1 MRLPLHR
8 QDKTPKAE
16 RADIITPR
24 SKIIAMPLKG
34 GASDKFG
41 IRYEGRWTVFNMADV
56 LDERVNAIRLEPPA
70 VADEGA
76 EFWVRRGSVV
86 EYHQVKRQYGTEG
99 RWTIAS
105 LKARSVLQ
113 FFSEK
118 LKDPSAACVFTST
131 HAAFQLDELTDRARS
146 ASSWQE
152 YERDFLTSAALQ
164 TSFDEICKCWTD
176 CSQSEVFERLKR
188 VTVRTIDE
196 ETLRIMLETRLAV
209 LVDGES
215 PSTLAAMLGTF
226 ALENVHQELNAQ
238 DIWRF
243 LEGEGCRRRN
253 WNKDPH
259 VLAAIDDQ
267 NERYFG
273 SVEGEGI
280 QGQLFARDEAETAVN
295 LLTSEQGKKSV
306 MLVGEAGV
314 GKSSVTPEI
323 GKRLQDLGWTVF
335 AFRID
340 RMEPASTPDQVGE
353 NLGLPGSPANVLG
366 AIADGRDC
374 ALVIDQLDAVSL
386 ASGRNTQFFEC
397 INEIIKQSL
406 TYPNLHLVLGCRKFD
421 IDNDHRLRQLVGTDG
436 IADVITVKRLTH
448 EKVREVV
455 SSFGLDAARLSKT
468 QLDLLS
474 VPLHLS
480 MLSQLVFG
488 NPTNVLGF
496 ESAKDLYDEFWT
508 RKQALVRARLGRD
521 VRWVQ
526 VVDKLCD
533 YMNQHQVLSVP
544 KSILDEYEADL
555 SAMVSEHVLTVQEG
569 RCSFFHESFFDY
581 AFARRFAARGL
592 RLTQLLL
599 DSEQHLFRRAQVRQI
614 LLHQREENRE
624 TYLEDLSSLLF
635 DKRIRFHIKSAVLSL
650 LSGVTD
656 PTVQEWDVLSKTLED
671 VEDELH
677 VEVWNLL
684 YQSPAWFK
692 LVDSQGLI
700 EKWLSDDNPPE
711 RINRTINLFRSIQR
725 FLPDRIAELL
735 EPKVDWSTEWNN
747 RIAFVMQWADLTLS
761 RQFLDVFLRAIDC
774 GALDGIR
781 GPIAMNSDF
790 WDLTHG
796 LPDKEPAW
804 AAAVIG
810 HYYDR
815 LINTALPTDPDAK
828 LNIIRSVLNSSR
840 DSHDDYF
847 LKAASGAPREY
858 VSEVLPVMLR
868 VMELTLQRR
877 GESPYMDGAWLFRH
891 YNDDFGS
898 GDALLNAMVEALSN
912 LGLSDPNTFLEYAR
926 RLRKTEFDT
935 AHFLLLRAYAICGKE
950 FADEVADY
958 LCENPTSLSIGYSGG
973 EQWVARQVLA
983 AITPHCSQDSVRKLE
998 DLILAYYTPWERSA
1012 EGRASYGHAQFT
1024 LLEGIPPQFRSPQV
1038 IKRLEEL
1045 RRKFNKETVEEP
1057 MGIVGGWV
1065 GSPIKDDAASRM
1077 TDQQWLNAIARYDA
1091 EHVER
1096 RIVGNDL
1103 VGGAGELASVMEALA
1118 KQNPKRFA
1126 KLALRFPDSVNIRY
1140 FEAVLRGVAEPGL
1153 DVEESLDLCRRC
1165 HNLPGRPLG
1174 RWVPPVVAKMS
1185 ESVLPDEAL
1194 EIVAW
1199 YATEDSD
1206 PEEDLWLESEADSG
1220 QSLFGGSIDT
1230 AAINCVRGTAAQ
1242 ALSRMLFPNA
1252 ERLGKLLPAID
1263 RLVNDKSIAV
1273 RASASW
1279 TLIGVLKHDRDLAV
1293 RLFLTLCSVDDAI
1306 LRATGVERFMKYGL
1320 RTHYKI
1326 LEPILDRMLK
1336 ADSEEASIAG
1346 ARLSSIIALFA
1357 DEARPKALACI
1368 SGSEAVR
1375 RGAAQVFA
1383 TNLSQARFRRFCEE
1397 KLIILFN
1404 DESENVRSEAARC
1417 FLKLEDDQIGDY
1429 PELVNAFITSKAYK
1443 EEHRSLFRALE
1454 KTTAQLQE
1462 TTCLAVERFFDL
1474 AATEVA
1480 DISTHASADS
1490 YTANKL
1496 IIRTY
1501 SQSKSPAIQTRCLDL
1516 IDRVSRV
1523 HALGLSEAIADYE
1536 R

>member
-1 MRLPLHR
+1 
-8 QDKTPKAE
+8 
-16 RADIITPR
+16 
-24 SKIIAMPLKG
+24 MPLKG

-56 LDERVNAIRLEPPA
+56 VDERASAIRLEPPA
-70 VADEGA
+70 GEDEGA
-76 EFWVRRGSVV
+76 EFWVRRGSGL

-105 LKARSVLQ
+105 LKARGVLQ

-118 LKDPSAACVFTST
+118 LKDPATACVFTST
-131 HAAFQLDELTDRARS
+131 HAAFQLGELTDRARR
-146 ASSWQE
+146 ASSWHE
-152 YERDFLTSAALQ
+152 YERDFLTSSAIQ
-164 TSFDEICKCWTD
+164 TSFDEICECWVD
-176 CSQSEVFERLKR
+176 CSHVEVFQRLKR

-215 PSTLAAMLGTF
+215 SSTLAAMLGTF

-238 DIWRF
+238 DFWRF

-267 NERYFG
+267 DKRYFG
-273 SVEGEGI
+273 WIEGEGI

-295 LLTSEQGKKSV
+295 LLTSAQGKKRV

-323 GKRLQDLGWTVF
+323 GKRLQALGWTVL

-340 RMEPASTPDQVGE
+340 RMEPASTPDQVGQ

-366 AIADGRDC
+366 AFAEGRDC

-406 TYPNLHLVLGCRKFD
+406 TYPNLHLVLGCRKYD
-421 IDNDHRLRQLVGTDG
+421 IDNDHRLRRLVGTDG
-436 IADVITVKRLTH
+436 IADVVTVKRLTH
-448 EKVREVV
+448 ERVREVV
-455 SSFGLDAARLSKT
+455 SSFGLDAARLSKA
-468 QLDLLS
+468 QLGLLA
-474 VPLHLS
+474 VPLHLK
-480 MLSQLVFG
+480 MLSQMVSG

-526 VVDKLCD
+526 VVDTLCH
-533 YMNQHQVLSVP
+533 YMNQYQVLSVP
-544 KSILDEYEADL
+544 KSTLDEYEADFN
-555 SAMVSEHVLTVQEG
+555 AMVSEHVLTLQDG
-569 RCSFFHESFFDY
+569 RSSFFHESFFDY

-592 RLTQLLL
+592 RLRQLLL

-614 LLHQREENRE
+614 LLQQREEHRE

-635 DKRIRFHIKSAVLSL
+635 DPRIRFHIKSAVLSL
-650 LSGVTD
+650 LSGITD
-656 PTVQEWDVLSKTLED
+656 PTGQEWDVLSRTLED
-671 VEDELH
+671 AEDELH

-684 YQSPAWFK
+684 YHSPAWFK

-700 EKWLSDDNPPE
+700 EKWLSDENPPE
-711 RINRTINLFRSIQR
+711 RINRTVNLFRSIQR

-735 EPKVDWSTEWNN
+735 EPKLDRSTEWNN
-747 RIAFVMQWADLTLS
+747 RIATVMQWADLTQS
-761 RQFLDVFLRAIDC
+761 RRFLDFFLRAIDC
-774 GALDGIR
+774 GALDGLR
-781 GPIAMNSDF
+781 GPIVMNSDF

-815 LINTALPTDPDAK
+815 LINAALPTDPDAT

-847 LKAASGAPREY
+847 LKAARGAPREY

-868 VMELTLQRR
+868 VMELTLQKR
-877 GESPYMDGAWLFRH
+877 GESPYKDGAWFFRH
-891 YNDDFGS
+891 YDDAFGS
-898 GDALLNAMVEALSN
+898 GTALLNAMVEALSN
-912 LGLSDPNTFLEYAR
+912 LGLSDPKTFLRYAR
-926 RLRKTEFDT
+926 QLRRTELDT
-935 AHFLLLRAYAICGKE
+935 AHFLLLRAYAVCGDH
-950 FADEVADY
+950 FADEVANY
-958 LCENPTSLSIGYSGG
+958 LSENPTSLSIGYSGG

-983 AITPHCSQDSVRKLE
+983 AITPHCSPDSLRKLE
-998 DLILAYYTPWERSA
+998 DLILAYYTPWERSV
-1012 EGRASYGHAQFT
+1012 EGRAAYGHAQFT
-1024 LLEGIPPQFRSPQV
+1024 LLEGIPPQHRSQRV
-1038 IKRLEEL
+1038 AKRLEEL
-1045 RRKFNKETVEEP
+1045 RRKFDKETVEEP
-1057 MGIVGGWV
+1057 MGIIGGWV
-1065 GSPIKDDAASRM
+1065 GSPIKDEAASKM
-1077 TDQQWLNAIARYDA
+1077 TDEQWLTAIARYDSDN
-1091 EHVER
+1091 VETK
-1096 RIVGNDL
+1096 IVGDDL
-1103 VGGAGELASVMEALA
+1103 VGGAGELARVMEALT
-1118 KQNPKRFA
+1118 KQDPKRFA

-1140 FEAVLRGVAEPGL
+1140 FEAVLRGVAEAGL
-1153 DVEESLDLCRRC
+1153 GVEEALDLCRRC

-1174 RWVPPVVAKMS
+1174 RWLPPVVAKVS
-1185 ESVLPDEAL
+1185 EAVLPDEAL
-1194 EIVAW
+1194 DIVAW

-1206 PEEDLWLESEADSG
+1206 PKEDVSLKSGADGSEP
-1220 QSLFGGSIDT
+1220 LFGGSIDM
-1230 AAINCVRGTAAQ
+1230 AAINCVRGAAAQ
-1242 ALSRMLFPNA
+1242 ALNRLLFPYA
-1252 ERLGKLLPAID
+1252 ERLVKLLPAVE
-1263 RLVNDKSIAV
+1263 RLVDDKSIAV

-1279 TLIGVLKHDRDLAV
+1279 TLIGVLKHNRDLAV
-1293 RLFLTLCSVDDAI
+1293 QLFLTLCSVDDAI
-1306 LRATGVERFMKYGL
+1306 LSASGVERFMKYGL
-1320 RTHYKI
+1320 RTHYSA
-1326 LEPILDRMLK
+1326 LEAVLDRMLK
-1336 ADSEEASIAG
+1336 ADSEQANLAG
-1346 ARLSSIIALFA
+1346 ARLSSMVALFDDA
-1357 DEARPKALACI
+1357 ARAKALSCV
-1368 SGSEAVR
+1368 SGTEALR

-1383 TNLSQARFRRFCEE
+1383 ANLGQARFRKFCEE
-1397 KLIILFN
+1397 NLIILFN
-1404 DESENVRSEAARC
+1404 DESEEVQTEAARC
-1417 FLKLEDDQIGDY
+1417 FLKFEEDQIRDY
-1429 PELVNAFITSKAYK
+1429 FALVNAFITSKAYK
-1443 EEHRSLFRALE
+1443 SEHRDLFHALE
-1454 KTTAQLQE
+1454 KTTAQLPE

-1474 AATEVA
+1474 AAAEVA

-1501 SQSKSPAIQTRCLDL
+1501 SQSKSPTIQSRCLDL
-1516 IDRVSRV
+1516 IDRVSRM

>member
-1 MRLPLHR
+1 
-8 QDKTPKAE
+8 
-16 RADIITPR
+16 
-24 SKIIAMPLKG
+24 
-34 GASDKFG
+34 
-41 IRYEGRWTVFNMADV
+41 MADV
-56 LDERVNAIRLEPPA
+56 MDERASAIRLEPPA
-70 VADEGA
+70 VEDEGA
-76 EFWVRRGSVV
+76 EFWVRRGSRL

-105 LKARSVLQ
+105 LKARGVLQ

-118 LKDPSAACVFTST
+118 LKGPSTACVFTST
-131 HAAFQLDELTDRARS
+131 HAAFQLDDLTDRARR

-152 YERDFLTSAALQ
+152 YERDFLTSSAIQ
-164 TSFDEICKCWTD
+164 TSFDEVCGCWTD
-176 CSQSEVFERLKR
+176 CSQSEVLQRLKR

-196 ETLRIMLETRLAV
+196 ETLRIMVESRLAV

-215 PSTLAAMLGTF
+215 PSTLAAMLGSF
-226 ALENVHQELNAQ
+226 ALENVHRELNAQ

-243 LEGEGCRRRN
+243 LEAEGCRRRN

-267 NERYFG
+267 NKRYFG
-273 SVEGEGI
+273 SIEGEGI
-280 QGQLFARDEAETAVN
+280 QGHLFARDEAGTAVN
-295 LLTSEQGKKSV
+295 LLTSAQGKKSV

-323 GKRLQDLGWTVF
+323 GKRLQGLGWTVLG
-335 AFRID
+335 FRID
-340 RMEPASTPDQVGE
+340 RMEPAPTPDQVGE

-366 AIADGRDC
+366 AIAYGREC
-374 ALVIDQLDAVSL
+374 ALIIDQLDAVSL
-386 ASGRNTQFFEC
+386 ASGRNAQFFEC
-397 INEIIKQSL
+397 INEIIRQSL

-421 IDNDHRLRQLVGTDG
+421 IDNDHRLRRLVGDDG
-436 IADVITVKRLTH
+436 IAEVVAVKRLTY
-448 EKVREVV
+448 EKVRGVV
-455 SSFGLDAARLSKT
+455 SGFGLDAARLSKT

-474 VPLHLS
+474 VPLHLN
-480 MLSQLVFG
+480 MLSQLVSG

-533 YMNQHQVLSVP
+533 YMNQYQVLSVP

-555 SAMVSEHVLTVQEG
+555 NAMVSEHVLTLQEG

-624 TYLEDLSSLLF
+624 TYLADLSSLLF

-650 LSGVTD
+650 LSGISD
-656 PTVQEWDVLSKTLED
+656 PTDQEWDVLSKTLED

-700 EKWLSDDNPPE
+700 EKWLSDENPPE
-711 RINRTINLFRSIQR
+711 RINRTVNLFRSMQR
-725 FLPDRIAELL
+725 FLPARIADLL
-735 EPKVDWSTEWNN
+735 EPKLSWSSEWNN
-747 RIAFVMQWADLTLS
+747 RIAFVVQWADLTLS
-761 RQFLDVFLRAIDC
+761 RRFLDFFIRAIDC
-774 GALDGIR
+774 GALDGLR

-796 LPDKEPAW
+796 LADKEPAW

-810 HYYDR
+810 HYYQR
-815 LINTALPTDPDAK
+815 LINTALPTDPDAS
-828 LNIIRSVLNSSR
+828 LNVIRLVLNSSR

-847 LKAASGAPREY
+847 AKAARGAPREY

-868 VMELTLQRR
+868 VMELTVQRR
-877 GESPYMDGAWLFRH
+877 GESPYRDGAWLFRR

-898 GDALLNAMVEALSN
+898 GDALLNAMVEALSQ
-912 LGLSDPNTFLEYAR
+912 LSQTDTQAFSVHAAALSRSDFE
-926 RLRKTEFDT
+926 T
-935 AHFLLLRAYAICGKE
+935 AHFLLLHAYAGNGE
-950 FADEVADY
+950 SFADEAADY
-958 LCENPTSLSIGYSGG
+958 LCANPAWLSIGYSDG
-973 EQWVARQVLA
+973 EHWVSRSLLQ
-983 AITPHCSQDSVRKLE
+983 AITPHCSEESLKKIE
-998 DLILAYYTPWERSA
+998 DLLLNYYTQWERSVD
-1012 EGRASYGHAQFT
+1012 GRSAFGYAQFT
-1024 LLEGIPPQFRSPQV
+1024 LIEGITEPRRSERIV
-1038 IKRLEEL
+1038 KRLEEL
-1045 RRKFNKETVEEP
+1045 RRKFQTQHAAEP
-1057 MGIVGGWV
+1057 MGIVGGFV
-1065 GSPIKDDAASRM
+1065 GSPIKGDAASKM
-1077 TDQQWLNAIARYDA
+1077 TDEQWLSAIARYDNDN
-1091 EHVER
+1091 VETK
-1096 RIVGNDL
+1096 IVGEDL
-1103 VGGAGELASVMEALA
+1103 VGGAGQLAGVMEGLA
-1118 KQNPKRFA
+1118 KQDPVRFA
-1126 KLALRFPDSVNIRY
+1126 KLALQFPGGVNICY
-1140 FEAVLRGVAEPGL
+1140 FEAVLRGVAQPGL
-1153 DVEESLDLCRRC
+1153 NVEEALNLCRRC

-1174 RWVPPVVAKMS
+1174 RWIPPVLARIN
-1185 ESVLPDEAL
+1185 ESILPDEAL
-1194 EIVAW
+1194 DIVAW
-1199 YATEDSD
+1199 YGTDDSD
-1206 PEEDLWLESEADSG
+1206 PKEDLWLKSEAG
-1220 QSLFGGSIDT
+1220 GGEPLFGGSIDM

-1242 ALSRMLFPNA
+1242 ALSRLLFPDA
-1252 ERLGKLLPAID
+1252 ERLGRLLPAIE

-1279 TLIGVLKHDRDLAV
+1279 TLISVLKHDRDLAV
-1293 RLFLTLCSVDDAI
+1293 RLFLTLCSLDDAI
-1306 LRATGVERFMKYGL
+1306 LRATGIERFMKYAL

-1336 ADSEEASIAG
+1336 AESEEANIAG
-1346 ARLSSIIALFA
+1346 ARLSSTAALFD
-1357 DEARPKALACI
+1357 DEARPKALACV
-1368 SGSEAVR
+1368 SGSEGLR

-1383 TNLSQARFRRFCEE
+1383 ANLGQARFRRFCEE
-1397 KLIILFN
+1397 NLITLFN
-1404 DESENVRSEAARC
+1404 DESEKVRSEAARC
-1417 FLKLEDDQIGDY
+1417 LLKFEGDQIGDY

-1501 SQSKSPAIQTRCLDL
+1501 SQSKSPAIQSRCLDL
-1516 IDRVSRV
+1516 IDRVSRL
-1523 HALGLSEAIADYE
+1523 HALGLSEAISEYE

>member
-1 MRLPLHR
+1 
-8 QDKTPKAE
+8 
-16 RADIITPR
+16 
-24 SKIIAMPLKG
+24 MPLKG
-34 GASDKFG
+34 AASDKFG

-56 LDERVNAIRLEPPA
+56 MDERASAIRLEPPA
-70 VADEGA
+70 VEDEGA
-76 EFWVRRGSVV
+76 EFWVRRGSGL

-105 LKARSVLQ
+105 LKARGVLQ

-118 LKDPSAACVFTST
+118 LKDPSTACVFTST
-131 HAAFQLDELTDRARS
+131 HAAFQLDELTDRARR
-146 ASSWQE
+146 ASSWHE
-152 YERDFLTSAALQ
+152 YERDFLTSSAIQ
-164 TSFDEICKCWTD
+164 TSFDEICECWAD
-176 CSQSEVFERLKR
+176 YSQLEVFQRLKR

-209 LVDGES
+209 LVDRES
-215 PSTLAAMLGTF
+215 PSTLAAMLETF

-243 LEGEGCRRRN
+243 LEGEGCGRRN

-259 VLAAIDDQ
+259 VLAAINDQ

-273 SVEGEGI
+273 SIEGEAV
-280 QGQLFARDEAETAVN
+280 QGQLFARDEAETTVN
-295 LLTSEQGKKSV
+295 LLTSSQGKKSV

-323 GKRLQDLGWTVF
+323 GKRLQDLGWTVL

-340 RMEPASTPDQVGE
+340 RMEPVSTPDQVGE

-374 ALVIDQLDAVSL
+374 VLVIDQLDAVSL

-397 INEIIKQSL
+397 INEIIRQSL
-406 TYPNLHLVLGCRKFD
+406 TYSNLHLVLGCRKFD
-421 IDNDHRLRQLVGTDG
+421 IDNDHRFRRLVGTDG
-436 IADVITVKRLTH
+436 IADVVTVKRLTD

-474 VPLHLS
+474 VPLHLNL
-480 MLSQLVFG
+480 LSQLVSG

-526 VVDKLCD
+526 VVNNLCD
-533 YMNQHQVLSVP
+533 YMNQYQVLSVP

-555 SAMVSEHVLTVQEG
+555 NAMVSEHVLTLQEG

-581 AFARRFAARGL
+581 AFARRFASRGL

-614 LLHQREENRE
+614 LLHQREENGE

-650 LSGVTD
+650 LSGITD
-656 PTVQEWDVLSKTLED
+656 PTCHEWDVLSKTIED
-671 VEDELH
+671 TEDELH
-677 VEVWNLL
+677 FEVWNLL
-684 YQSPAWFK
+684 YRSPAWFK

-700 EKWLSDDNPPE
+700 EKWLSDENQPE
-711 RINRTINLFRSIQR
+711 RINRTINLFRSIQS
-725 FLPDRIAELL
+725 FLPDRISELL
-735 EPKVDWSTEWNN
+735 EPKLDRSTEWNN

-761 RQFLDVFLRAIDC
+761 RPFLDLFLRAIDC
-774 GALDGIR
+774 GALDGLR

-815 LINTALPTDPDAK
+815 LINIALPDPDAT

-847 LKAASGAPREY
+847 LKAARGAPREY

-868 VMELTLQRR
+868 VMELTVQKC
-877 GESPYMDGAWLFRH
+877 GESPYKDAAWLFR
-891 YNDDFGS
+891 YYDDAFGS
-898 GDALLNAMVEALSN
+898 GAALLNAMVEALSD
-912 LGLSDPNTFLEYAR
+912 LGLSDPKTFLQYAW
-926 RLRKTEFDT
+926 RLRRTEWDT
-935 AHFLLLRAYAICGKE
+935 AHFLLLRAYAVCGKH
-950 FADEVADY
+950 FADNVADY
-958 LCENPTSLSIGYSGG
+958 LFENPTSLSIGYTGG

-983 AITPHCSQDSVRKLE
+983 AITPHCSPDSLRKLE
-998 DLILAYYTPWERSA
+998 DLILAYYTPWERSV
-1012 EGRASYGHAQFT
+1012 EGRAAYGHAQFT
-1024 LLEGIPPQFRSPQV
+1024 LLEGIPPQHQSQRV
-1038 IKRLEEL
+1038 AKRLEEL

-1057 MGIVGGWV
+1057 MGIIGGWV
-1065 GSPIKDDAASRM
+1065 GSPIKDEAASKM
-1077 TDQQWLNAIARYDA
+1077 TDEQWLTAIARYDSDN
-1091 EHVER
+1091 VETK
-1096 RIVGNDL
+1096 IVGDDL
-1103 VGGAGELASVMEALA
+1103 VGGAGELARVMEVLT
-1118 KQNPKRFA
+1118 KQDPKRFA
-1126 KLALRFPDSVNIRY
+1126 KLALRFPDSVNTRY
-1140 FEAVLRGVAEPGL
+1140 FEAVLRGVAERGL
-1153 DVEESLDLCRRC
+1153 DVQDAFDLCRRC

-1174 RWVPPVVAKMS
+1174 RWLPPVVAKNS
-1185 ESVLPDEAL
+1185 ESDLLDEVLD
-1194 EIVAW
+1194 IVAW

-1206 PEEDLWLESEADSG
+1206 PKEDLWLKSGADGSEPV
-1220 QSLFGGSIDT
+1220 FGGSIDM
-1230 AAINCVRGTAAQ
+1230 AAINCVRGAAAQ
-1242 ALSRMLFPNA
+1242 ALSRLLFPYA
-1252 ERLGKLLPAID
+1252 ERLVKLLAAVE
-1263 RLVNDKSIAV
+1263 RLVDDKSIAV

-1279 TLIGVLKHDRDLAV
+1279 TLIGVLKHNRDLAV
-1293 RLFLTLCSVDDAI
+1293 QLFLRLCSVDDAI
-1306 LRATGVERFMKYGL
+1306 LSASGVERFMKYGL
-1320 RTHYKI
+1320 RTHYSA
-1326 LEPILDRMLK
+1326 LEAILDRMLK
-1336 ADSEEASIAG
+1336 ANSEQANLAG
-1346 ARLSSIIALFA
+1346 ARLSSMAALF
-1357 DEARPKALACI
+1357 DEAARAKALACV
-1368 SGSEAVR
+1368 SGTEALR
-1375 RGAAQVFA
+1375 RGAAQVLA
-1383 TNLSQARFRRFCEE
+1383 ANLGQARFRKFCEE
-1397 KLIILFN
+1397 NLIVLFN
-1404 DESENVRSEAARC
+1404 DESEQVQTEAASC
-1417 FLKLEDDQIGDY
+1417 FLKFEEDQIGDY
-1429 PELVNAFITSKAYK
+1429 FELVKAFITSKAYK
-1443 EEHRSLFRALE
+1443 SEHRDLFHALE
-1454 KTTAQLQE
+1454 KTTAQLPE

-1501 SQSKSPAIQTRCLDL
+1501 SQSKSPTIQSRCLDL
-1516 IDRVSRV
+1516 IDRVSRM